1 MATTL
6 RVIIGTREFAAT
18 VEGGKVTLDGVE
30 GAFEVSASADGRW
43 TVRQGEVLKM
53 TGAAARAQDGLWVT
67 LAGITV
73 RAEVESAG
81 ARPRART
88 SDVDALRPPM
98 SATVVRIHV
107 AVGAAVS
114 EGDAL
119 VVLEAMKM
127 ELPIRAP
134 RDGVVQA
141 IHCREGE
148 LVQPSMVLL
157 DLD

>member
-1 MATTL
+1 MATTV
-6 RVIIGTREFAAT
+6 RVTIGTREFLAT
-18 VEGGKVTLDGVE
+18 VDGDQVTLAGVD
-30 GAFEVSASADGRW
+30 GAFVVSASADGRW
-43 TVRQGEVLKM
+43 AVRHGETRV
-53 TGAAARAQDGLWVT
+53 TGAAARAQDGVWAS
-67 LAGITV
+67 LAGRTV
-73 RAEVESAG
+73 RAEVDSAG
-81 ARPRART
+81 SRPRART
-88 SDVDALRPPM
+88 SDADALRPPM

-107 AVGAAVS
+107 AVGASVT
-114 EGDAL
+114 EGDPL

-148 LVQPSMVLL
+148 LVQPAMVLL

>member
-1 MATTL
+1 MATKL
-6 RVIIGTREFAAT
+6 RVTIGTREFTAT
-18 VEGGKVTLDGVE
+18 VDRDVVTIDDVE
-30 GAFEVSASADGRW
+30 GAFTVAAQPDGRW
-43 TVRQGEVLKM
+43 TVRHGD
-53 TGAAARAQDGLWVT
+53 TGISGAAQKTPDGTWVT
-67 LAGITV
+67 LAGVVV

-98 SATVVRIHV
+98 SATVIRIM
-107 AVGAAVS
+107 ATVGATVA
-114 EGDAL
+114 EGDPL

-134 RDGVVQA
+134 RAGVVTA

-148 LVQPSMVLL
+148 LVQPTMVLV
-157 DLD
+157 DLE